1 MTLNLNLAGHADESG
16 PETLPNGR
24 FRVRTHSL
32 NIIAAGDGSDLVDPP
47 KTDLHSVQG
56 HECQRGA
63 AGHFGA
69 DRGGRPRRPPP
80 LPPVSKHTVFR
91 AGRQRC

>member
-32 NIIAAGDGSDLVDPP
+32 SVIAAGDEIDL
-47 KTDLHSVQG
+47 TDLPKNRHLFFS
-56 HECQRGA
+56 A
-63 AGHFGA
+63 
-69 DRGGRPRRPPP
+69 RP
-80 LPPVSKHTVFR
+80 
-91 AGRQRC
+91 